1 MTWFQRQAWVLRILM
16 ACAALVLA
24 CLVCTVLTA
33 IVGPDMS
40 HQTAASG
47 AGASL
52 PVTTAGQA
60 TPAAQ
65 PAGAA
70 TATEKPPPP
79 IATPAPLVTETIGSG
94 NWEYTITQV
103 KRTNDPLVWTQFGNK
118 TVPKGEWLIIDLTL
132 KNVGKEAAS
141 IHTDDFEVVD
151 GNGVRYS
158 HGTTVGTS
166 YAFQQFHKLSR
177 LGEPFPPS
185 VPIRTALV
193 FDIAPDAKNLK
204 LDLKQA
210 GKMLSLGQ

>member
-1 MTWFQRQAWVLRILM
+1 MTWFQRQAWALRVLM
-16 ACAALVLA
+16 ACTALVLA

-33 IVGPDMS
+33 IVGPDLS
-40 HQTAASG
+40 HQTATSG
-47 AGASL
+47 AAATLPGTATEQASPGAQS
-52 PVTTAGQA
+52 AGS
-60 TPAAQ
+60 
-65 PAGAA
+65 A

-79 IATPAPLVTETIGSG
+79 IATPAPLVTETIASG

-141 IHTDDFEVVD
+141 IHTGDFDVVD
-151 GNGVRYS
+151 GNGVRYH

-177 LGEPFPPS
+177 LGEPFPPGA
-185 VPIRTALV
+185 PIRTALV
-193 FDIAPDAKNLK
+193 FDIPPEAKNLK

-210 GKMLSLGQ
+210 GKMVPLGQ